1 MKNSVRGWAI
11 VLFDRTEMAM
21 KYLLLIY
28 TDAQQLA
35 TLLPNERR
43 LVMEAGRSSDEWL
56 QQSGRLLAG
65 APLQA
70 ATTATKV
77 YRQQGELSVTAG
89 PLHASTLQLSAFYF
103 ITARDLNEAIQ
114 VAARLPQAQG
124 GSIEVWPV
132 ATG

>member
-1 MKNSVRGWAI
+1 
-11 VLFDRTEMAM
+11 M

-35 TLLPNERR
+35 TLLPNERSR
-43 LVMEAGRSSDEWL
+43 ITEAGRSNDEWL
-56 QQSGRLLAG
+56 RASGRLLDG
-65 APLQA
+65 AQLQA

-77 YRQQGELSVTAG
+77 YRRQGELNVTAG

-114 VAARLPQAQG
+114 VAAQLPQARG

-132 ATG
+132 AT